1 MARIVIGNGL
11 SAAPADPEE
20 GQLFYDQKANVLYEY
35 HDGWYSAKELEA
47 KASEP
52 QPVEEP
58 AKPAPKKR
66 TAKKK

>member
-20 GQLFYDQKANVLYEY
+20 GQLFYDQKANILYEY
-35 HDGWYSAKELEA
+35 HDGWYSAKELEKM
-47 KASEP
+47 KAP
-52 QPVEEP
+52 APAPAEE